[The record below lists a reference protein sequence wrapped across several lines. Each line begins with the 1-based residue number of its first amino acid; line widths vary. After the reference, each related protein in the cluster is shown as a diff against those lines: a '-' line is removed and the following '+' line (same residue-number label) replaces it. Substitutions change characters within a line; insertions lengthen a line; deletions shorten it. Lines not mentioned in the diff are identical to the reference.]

1 MEQVV
6 TSIPAE
12 SLGKQLQ
19 NPSKKG
25 VNKLFRQFRNLGWV
39 KKLQSPKPDAKKHL
53 DGSSISIVNA
63 NTRYEYNESEHLV
76 SDSPLDAFPILKTTN
91 KTDEM
96 ISGYASVSHRCRI
109 GHLPFHADP
118 GSVSTI
124 GETLASTPPSTSPSG
139 QNRLSNGS
147 AFVCA
152 QSPGDLSSTVPLSKT
167 PTLVNNNNNY
177 RTSPT
182 DESPTTLTT
191 SISAT
196 TAADALASELKTRL
210 AMRRSSPPPS
220 STNNVQSG
228 VSARSSSSALWTVSE
243 LSARFDSA
251 LHRLRPSPLPVT
263 TAKAMSTRQAG
274 EDDVDGV
281 HYTNAATPP
290 NTPEELA
297 SLRRADSQMWQRRA
311 LYLAGFL
318 ERRPSHQDL
327 LAKNILS
334 GRTPQMRAE
343 LRAKIEV
350 SLERQLS
357 QRPTPGELE
366 QKNILHSG
374 SEESRMKEKEEKKQ
388 TLSRKLSFRPSVE
401 ELKNRRIIR
410 FNDYVEVT
418 EAVTYDRRADKP
430 WTRLTPKD
438 KADIRKEL
446 NEFKSK
452 EMDVHVDS
460 RQFTRFHRP

>member
-1 MEQVV
+1 L
-6 TSIPAE
+6 AFAAAW
-12 SLGKQLQ
+12 Q
-19 NPSKKG
+19 NAI
-25 VNKLFRQFRNLGWV
+25 FRP
-39 KKLQSPKPDAKKHL
+39 PK
-53 DGSSISIVNA
+53 
-63 NTRYEYNESEHLV
+63 LV
-76 SDSPLDAFPILKTTN
+76 SPSAHFAFWRCCLLSVYSYITPAFCHPSEPI
-91 KTDEM
+91 
-96 ISGYASVSHRCRI
+96 A
-109 GHLPFHADP
+109 
-118 GSVSTI
+118 
-124 GETLASTPPSTSPSG
+124 SPSPPAPLRG
-139 QNRLSNGS
+139 QNRLVNGS
-147 AFVCA
+147 AFVYT
-152 QSPGDLSSTVPLSKT
+152 SPTGDLSSTLHHSTALPSNTTAV
-167 PTLVNNNNNY
+167 VNNNNNNC

-182 DESPTTLTT
+182 NESSTAPTIA
-191 SISAT
+191 ISAT
-196 TAADALASELKTRL
+196 TAADALTSELKSRL
-210 AMRRSSPPPS
+210 AMRRSSPPAP
-220 STNNVQSG
+220 STNDMECGIPV
-228 VSARSSSSALWTVSE
+228 RTSSSAQRTVSE
-243 LSARFDSA
+243 LSARFNSV
-251 LHRLRPSPLPVT
+251 LNRPRPPPLPVT
-263 TAKAMSTRQAG
+263 TAMSIDQAG
-274 EDDVDGV
+274 EDDVNGV
-281 HYTNAATPP
+281 HGSSAATPP
-290 NTPEELA
+290 NTPLELA
-297 SLRRADSQMWQRRA
+297 CLRRADSELWHRRA

-366 QKNILHSG
+366 QKNILHLG
-374 SEESRMKEKEEKKQ
+374 SEESRMREKEEKKQ